1 MIDILKELKGEKRM
15 LSFQGREI
23 NGTLR
28 CRTFDD
34 LARPCGYFVN
44 EWIRSRASKIDIL
57 SISTSWDGN
66 NRYITTVW
74 YVEEK

>member
-1 MIDILKELKGEKRM
+1 MTT
-15 LSFQGREI
+15 FQGRKI
-23 NGTLR
+23 KGKLGCQTFNDTLLP
-28 CRTFDD
+28 DS
-34 LARPCGYFVN
+34 YFVD
-44 EWIRSRASKIDIL
+44 EWIRSRIFPIDIL